1 MLKYIIE
8 GDFMSKLDDKDIGVI
23 GLTIIA
29 IASLIF
35 LREHAKEII
44 IAVVSAIAGIITGRK
59 LG

>member
-1 MLKYIIE
+1 
-8 GDFMSKLDDKDIGVI
+8 MSKLDDKDIGVI

-29 IASLIF
+29 IASLIL